1 MNSLAITNS
10 SGSSAASFSLAASAI
25 GPNSTTGLRNP
36 AMGEDKAYDQG
47 FTAEEMCFSLTKTQN
62 GLY

>member
-1 MNSLAITNS
+1 MNLLATTNW

-36 AMGEDKAYDQG
+36 AMGGTQG
-47 FTAEEMCFSLTKTQN
+47 LQQEFHSRDNLF
-62 GLY
+62 